1 VFAFPKDLTMSE
13 DLVFPRLI
21 YRGDPDTLGTGANAK
36 GVALNSET
44 KRCESAEAF
53 KADEK
58 DGWRLTRERPTSK
71 AEQAKEAA
79 AAEAPAAPKPAAPVA
94 DAPPAAPKPAAPKR
108 AARKAQ
114 K

>member
-1 VFAFPKDLTMSE
+1 MATD

-53 KADEK
+53 KADAH
-58 DGWRLTRERPTSK
+58 DGWRLTREH
-71 AEQAKEAA
+71 
-79 AAEAPAAPKPAAPVA
+79 APKAAHV
-94 DAPPAAPKPAAPKR
+94 DDDTPPTPKAK
-108 AARKAQ
+108 K
-114 K
+114 